1 MSKWQSGDIP
11 IFLTM
16 LALFLSFFSDKIE
29 KFTSIPENI
38 ILIISCLI
46 VFIPI
51 FYWISGRLKH
61 RNNK

>member
-29 KFTSIPENI
+29 EFTSDSRKYYFNYFLPYCIYPQF
-38 ILIISCLI
+38 
-46 VFIPI
+46 FI
-51 FYWISGRLKH
+51 GLAVG
-61 RNNK
+61 